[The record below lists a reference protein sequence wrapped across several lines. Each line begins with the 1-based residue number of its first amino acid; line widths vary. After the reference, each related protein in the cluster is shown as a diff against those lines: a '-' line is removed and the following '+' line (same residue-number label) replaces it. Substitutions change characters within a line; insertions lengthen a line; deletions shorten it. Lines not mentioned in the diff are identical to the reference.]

1 MKKAAILALPMT
13 LALTAGC
20 ARHTTP
26 VTPRPELTPAEKNFN
41 AVWEASFDTLRENRF
56 RIDRLD
62 RRAGLI
68 TTLPM
73 VGMHAAEFWRDDA
86 VTARDKAESTL
97 QTLYKKAV
105 VEISR
110 TGPEAITYQADVK
123 VEVYRSDH
131 PSPQLTSTSE
141 AIDMFYLPSGFAQ
154 APRSLL
160 INKGADEEGR
170 PAPASAWIVSLGR
183 DRNLE
188 VVLEAQIEAG
198 TSRKRVASR

>member
-1 MKKAAILALPMT
+1 MKKTAFLAV
-13 LALTAGC
+13 ALMPLLTPGC

-26 VTPRPELTPAEKNFN
+26 VTPRPQLTPAEKNFN
-41 AVWEASFDTLRENRF
+41 AVWEASLETLRENRF

-73 VGMHAAEFWRDDA
+73 VGMQVAEFWRDDA
-86 VTARDKAESTL
+86 VTARGKAESTL
-97 QTLYKKAV
+97 QTLYKKAI
-105 VEISR
+105 VEVAR
-110 TGPEAITYQADVK
+110 TGPEAITYDADVT

-154 APRSLL
+154 APRTLL

-188 VVLEAQIEAG
+188 VVLEAQIEAE